1 MNFICLV
8 GLVMAISIV
17 LLWGTSFIILMGWT
31 KSMNASGKKEDN
43 LMSDMVNNN
52 EYSNSGKVGANKR
65 VLKSL

>member
-1 MNFICLV
+1 
-8 GLVMAISIV
+8 
-17 LLWGTSFIILMGWT
+17 
-31 KSMNASGKKEDN
+31 MNASGKKEDN